1 MSGGGGN
8 EPFPTQGG
16 DVGRGARARE
26 AVTTAPRRLE
36 VGRIGEVVPRADG
49 VPKTTGRFAYASD
62 LWAAGMLWGHT
73 VRSPHAHA
81 RIVAIDI
88 GEALAMS
95 GVHAVLTHDDV
106 PGQKLYGLEFP
117 DQPVLAIDRV
127 RYFGEPVALVAAEH
141 PEQARRAAEKVRVEY
156 EPLEPVI
163 DPRSATERE
172 PLHPDRPT
180 MGHGYRADPRPNV
193 VRHLV
198 IRHGDADA
206 PADVSVEGE
215 YEVGIQDQAF
225 LGPESG
231 LAIPDGEGGV
241 DIHVATQWLHV
252 DRDQVA
258 PCLGLQP
265 EQVRIHLAGVGG
277 AFGGREDLSMQIHGA
292 LLALHTA
299 RPVKL
304 VYGREESF
312 VGHVH
317 RHPARIWMKHRAT
330 RAGRLVSVQARILL
344 DGGAYASSST
354 AVTSNAASFACGPY
368 DVPNALIESTCVYT
382 NNPPC
387 GAMRGFG
394 AVQTCFAAEA
404 QMDKLAAALDIDPV
418 ELRLLNALAPGD
430 TLPTGQVVSGSLPVA
445 EVIRRAAALEVPPP
459 EELPRDPIRL
469 PGGAGNT
476 TRGQGVKRG
485 TGFAVGFKNICYSEG
500 FDDFCAARVVLTG
513 DAAEIHCAAAEVG
526 QGVDGVIRQVA
537 RTELAMDDV
546 TIAPVGTA
554 RVDSAGSA
562 SASRL
567 TYMVAGAVQ
576 LACRAALEER
586 SRTGARE
593 IDVERVYHHPRTWPL
608 DPETGQTT
616 GERSHVALAV
626 SAMRVVAEVD
636 VELGLTRVVWIGTAQ
651 DVGKAIN
658 PQAVEGQI
666 EGGTAQGLGLALMEE
681 IQTRDG
687 LITNAS
693 FTDYLIPT
701 ALDMPPVVS
710 ELIEVPEPDA
720 PYGVKGVGEPPTV
733 VSTAAIVSALRDAT
747 GRGLTRVPV
756 RPDDIVGLGL
766 PPEGA
771 DPADRG
777 VATLFPQ
784 HQRRPAGE
792 QQDPDHPRPVE
803 RDRRHAEPAE
813 AVDRGSDDQIAGD
826 HEPDRGGDPDLR
838 RGERDREDDER
849 AEDAA
854 EPHPERL
861 VDRRADAVQA
871 AARDEQHQDPGRAG
885 DERREADR
893 LDRAHPIAE
902 ATEDRGLDR
911 PGEAGRDR
919 HHDCERSAAGHR
931 STLLGSSCS
940 RAKESTWSARSSCTR
955 VTSTRSATNSTWTS
969 SSVRFRRTFRH
980 GKIVAHPGRRGSAS
994 TTTPSSSFRTWSRSS
1009 RSANSPEFAATG
1021 KDAATMGIPF
1031 SAQVV
1036 VIDE

>member
-1 MSGGGGN
+1 MSTVVAPGRLDCGR
-8 EPFPTQGG
+8 
-16 DVGRGARARE
+16 VGETVR
-26 AVTTAPRRLE
+26 
-36 VGRIGEVVPRADG
+36 RADA

-81 RIVAIDI
+81 RIVSVDVS
-88 GEALAMS
+88 EALTTA
-95 GVHAVLTHDDV
+95 GVHAVLTHEDV
-106 PGQKLYGLEFP
+106 PGAKRYGLEFP

-156 EPLEPVI
+156 EPLELVV
-163 DPRSATERE
+163 DPERALEQE

-180 MGHGYRADPRPNV
+180 MGHGYLEDPRPNV

-198 IRHGDADA
+198 IRHGDPDA
-206 PADVSVEGE
+206 PGDVSVEGE
-215 YEVGIQDQAF
+215 YELGIQDQAF

-231 LAIPDGEGGV
+231 LAVPDGEGGV
-241 DIHVATQWLHV
+241 DIYVATQWLHV

-258 PCLGLQP
+258 PCLGLRP
-265 EQVRIHLAGVGG
+265 EQVRVHLAGVGG

-292 LLALHTA
+292 MLALHTR

-317 RHPARIWMKHRAT
+317 RHPARIRAEHRAT
-330 RAGRLVSVQARILL
+330 REGRLVSVRMRILL

-368 DVPNALIESTCVYT
+368 SVPNALIESTSVYT

-404 QMDKLAAALDIDPV
+404 QMDKLAAALRIDPV

-430 TLPTGQVVSGSLPVA
+430 TLPTGQVIRGALPVA
-445 EVIRRAAALEVPPP
+445 EVIRRAAALPVPVP

-476 TRGQGVKRG
+476 TRGEGIRRGV
-485 TGFAVGFKNICYSEG
+485 GFAVGFKNICYSEG
-500 FDDFCAARVVLTG
+500 FDDSCAARVVLRG
-513 DAAEIHCAAAEVG
+513 KSAEIHCAAAEVG
-526 QGVDGVIRQVA
+526 QGVSGVILQVA
-537 RTELAMDDV
+537 RTELGLDDV
-546 TIAPVGTA
+546 LLADAGTA
-554 RVDSAGSA
+554 AVDSAGSA

-567 TYMVAGAVQ
+567 TYMAAGAVQ

-586 SRTGARE
+586 ERTGAAE
-593 IDVERVYHHPRTWPL
+593 VDVERVYHHPRTWPL

-626 SAMRVVAEVD
+626 AAMRVVAEVD

-651 DVGKAIN
+651 DVGRAIN
-658 PQAVEGQI
+658 PQAVHGQI

-701 ALDMPPVVS
+701 ALDMPPVVA
-710 ELIEVPEPDA
+710 ELVEEPEPDA

-747 GRGLTRVPV
+747 GKELTRVPV
-756 RPDDIVGLGL
+756 RPDDIV
-766 PPEGA
+766 
-771 DPADRG
+771 
-777 VATLFPQ
+777 F
-784 HQRRPAGE
+784 
-792 QQDPDHPRPVE
+792 
-803 RDRRHAEPAE
+803 
-813 AVDRGSDDQIAGD
+813 
-826 HEPDRGGDPDLR
+826 
-838 RGERDREDDER
+838 
-849 AEDAA
+849 
-854 EPHPERL
+854 
-861 VDRRADAVQA
+861 
-871 AARDEQHQDPGRAG
+871 
-885 DERREADR
+885 
-893 LDRAHPIAE
+893 
-902 ATEDRGLDR
+902 
-911 PGEAGRDR
+911 
-919 HHDCERSAAGHR
+919 
-931 STLLGSSCS
+931 
-940 RAKESTWSARSSCTR
+940 
-955 VTSTRSATNSTWTS
+955 
-969 SSVRFRRTFRH
+969 
-980 GKIVAHPGRRGSAS
+980 
-994 TTTPSSSFRTWSRSS
+994 
-1009 RSANSPEFAATG
+1009 
-1021 KDAATMGIPF
+1021 
-1031 SAQVV
+1031 
-1036 VIDE
+1036 

>member
-1 MSGGGGN
+1 VS
-8 EPFPTQGG
+8 TI
-16 DVGRGARARE
+16 A
-26 AVTTAPRRLE
+26 RRLE

-49 VPKTTGRFAYASD
+49 IPKTTGRFAYASD
-62 LWAAGMLWGHT
+62 LWVAGMLWGHT

-81 RIVAIDI
+81 RIVEIDI
-88 GEALAMS
+88 SQALATP
-95 GVHAVLTHDDV
+95 GVHAVLTHEDV
-106 PGQKLYGLEFP
+106 PGQKRYGLEFP

-127 RYFGEPVALVAAEH
+127 RYYGEPVALVAAEH
-141 PEQARRAAEKVRVEY
+141 PEQARREAEQVRVEY
-156 EPLEPVI
+156 VPLELVTDPERAI
-163 DPRSATERE
+163 DQE

-180 MGHGYRADPRPNV
+180 MGHGYRNDPRPNV
-193 VRHLV
+193 VRHMTIL
-198 IRHGDADA
+198 HGDPDA
-206 PADVSVEGE
+206 RGDVAIEGI

-258 PCLGLQP
+258 PCLGLAP

-292 LLALHTA
+292 MLALHTD

-317 RHPARIWMKHRAT
+317 RHPAKIWAEHHAT
-330 RAGRLVSVQARILL
+330 REGRLVCVRMRILL

-368 DVPNALIESTCVYT
+368 DVPNALIECTSVYT

-394 AVQTCFAAEA
+394 AVQTCIAAEA
-404 QMDKLAAALDIDPV
+404 QMDRLAAALRIDPI

-430 TLPTGQVVSGSLPVA
+430 TLPTGQVVRGSLPVA
-445 EVIRRAAALEVPPP
+445 DVIRRAAALEPPRS

-476 TRGQGVKRG
+476 TRGEGVKRG

-500 FDDFCAARVVLTG
+500 FDDFCAARVVLAR
-513 DAAEIHCAAAEVG
+513 DSAEIHCAAAEVG
-526 QGVDGVIRQVA
+526 QGVEGVILQVA
-537 RTELAMDDV
+537 RTELGLDDV
-546 TIAPVGTA
+546 TLAPAGTA
-554 RVDSAGSA
+554 RVQSAGSA

-567 TYMVAGAVQ
+567 TYMAAGAVQ
-576 LACRAALEER
+576 LACRAALDER
-586 SRTGARE
+586 RRTGVAE
-593 IDVERVYHHPRTWPL
+593 VDVERVYHHPRTSPL

-626 SAMRVVAEVD
+626 AAMRVVAEVD

-681 IQTRDG
+681 IQTSDG

-701 ALDMPPVVS
+701 ALDMPPVESVLV
-710 ELIEVPEPDA
+710 EDPEPDA

-733 VSTAAIVSALRDAT
+733 VSSAAIVSALRDAT
-747 GRGLTRVPV
+747 GRELSRVPV
-756 RPDDIVGLGL
+756 RPDDIVGL
-766 PPEGA
+766 
-771 DPADRG
+771 
-777 VATLFPQ
+777 
-784 HQRRPAGE
+784 
-792 QQDPDHPRPVE
+792 
-803 RDRRHAEPAE
+803 
-813 AVDRGSDDQIAGD
+813 
-826 HEPDRGGDPDLR
+826 
-838 RGERDREDDER
+838 
-849 AEDAA
+849 
-854 EPHPERL
+854 
-861 VDRRADAVQA
+861 
-871 AARDEQHQDPGRAG
+871 
-885 DERREADR
+885 
-893 LDRAHPIAE
+893 
-902 ATEDRGLDR
+902 
-911 PGEAGRDR
+911 
-919 HHDCERSAAGHR
+919 
-931 STLLGSSCS
+931 
-940 RAKESTWSARSSCTR
+940 
-955 VTSTRSATNSTWTS
+955 
-969 SSVRFRRTFRH
+969 
-980 GKIVAHPGRRGSAS
+980 
-994 TTTPSSSFRTWSRSS
+994 
-1009 RSANSPEFAATG
+1009 
-1021 KDAATMGIPF
+1021 
-1031 SAQVV
+1031 
-1036 VIDE
+1036 